1 MMRLDKYISG
11 AGLMSRKEC
20 AKAVKKGRITIN
32 GMPVTHP
39 ETKVQEGQD
48 EIALDG
54 TIIPYMEYTYIM
66 LNKPEGYVSSTDDP
80 SAPTVLELVDERY
93 SRMGLFPCGRL
104 DRDTTGL
111 LILTDNGPLAHRL
124 LSPKYHCEKTYL
136 ASLAFV
142 LDDETVNKLEAG
154 VVLDGKITKPAKIE
168 ILGPTKVN
176 ITLTEGRY
184 HQVKRMFEAVGNKV
198 LKLTRTF
205 FASIPLDPSLESGE
219 WRMLTA
225 DEIEALEAAPNKAK
239 DEN

>member
-11 AGLMSRKEC
+11 AGLLSRKEC

-32 GMPVTHP
+32 GIPAARP
-39 ETKVQEGQD
+39 EIKIQEGLD

-54 TIIPYMEYTYIM
+54 QIIPYMEYTYIM
-66 LNKPEGYVSSTDDP
+66 LNKPEGYISSTDDP

-111 LILTDNGPLAHRL
+111 LILTNDGPLAHRL
-124 LSPKYHCEKTYL
+124 LSPKYRCEKTYL

-142 LDDETVNKLEAG
+142 LDDEAINTLESG
-154 VVLDGKITKPAKIE
+154 IILDGKITKPARIE
-168 ILGPTKVN
+168 IIGPTQVN

-184 HQVKRMFEAVGNKV
+184 HQVKRMFEAVGNRV
-198 LKLTRTF
+198 LKLKRTR
-205 FASIPLDPSLESGE
+205 FATLTLDPDLEFGE
-219 WRMLTA
+219 WRLLT
-225 DEIEALEAAPNKAK
+225 DNETDLLKAAPEKTKN
-239 DEN
+239 